1 MSDTSLKDQL
11 DRIERMLT
19 VLVTGKMKSAWVRS
33 SSIAAMTG
41 WDKEKL
47 RRMRENG
54 VVKVRRVGKRYEYDA
69 SSVPPMFIKTPSI

>member
-19 VLVTGKMKSAWVRS
+19 VLVTGKAKSAWVRS

-41 WDKEKL
+41 WDKEKM

-69 SSVPPMFIKTPSI
+69 SSVPSMFIKTTSI